1 MHTRKQ
7 YITPSQLLSAAFELG
22 WRVFESGF
30 RPDLVVAVW
39 RGGTPVG
46 IALHELLELLG
57 VGADHYAIRAAS
69 YTGISQR
76 EETVR
81 VDGLDYLVE
90 RAAETDRLLLV
101 DDVHDTGLSL
111 QQIIADLEQAC
122 GADAP
127 DIRVATPYFKPGNNL
142 TGRVPDYFLH
152 ETDDWLVFPHEL
164 IGLSVEEMRAHKPEL
179 AALMD
184 RVQGALE
191 TAGGHF
197 SQK

>member
-1 MHTRKQ
+1 MHARKQ
-7 YITPSQLLSAAFELG
+7 YITPSQLLSDAFELG

-46 IALHELLELLG
+46 VALHELLELLG
-57 VGADHYAIRAAS
+57 VRADHYPIRTAS
-69 YTGISQR
+69 YTGISRRQ
-76 EETVR
+76 ETVR

-90 RAAETDRLLLV
+90 RAADIDRLLLV
-101 DDVHDTGLSL
+101 DDVYDTGLSL
-111 QQIIADLEQAC
+111 QQIIADLEQAS
-122 GADAP
+122 GADMP
-127 DIRVATPYFKPGNNL
+127 EVRVATPYFKPGNNL
-142 TGRVPDYFLH
+142 TGRIPDYFLH
-152 ETDDWLVFPHEL
+152 RADDWLVFPHEL
-164 IGLSVEEMRAHKPEL
+164 IGLSVEEMRGHKPEL
-179 AALMD
+179 AALID